1 MKHPFSVFIDFEST
15 LQSTNEQSQEI
26 EDEIKTTKLQ
36 EHIPNSVGI
45 KYNCI
50 HPQYTKPI
58 KIINNPNP
66 EELLKQTI
74 QSIESY
80 TFKSYKLLQQN
91 KLPSDIKII
100 DEQLKEHYKIKN
112 CKYCSCSFSEENK
125 KVMHHKHITGN

>member
-15 LQSTNEQSQEI
+15 LQSTNKQSQEI
-26 EDEIKTTKLQ
+26 DIIFDDEPLEDEIKTTKLQ

-58 KIINNPNP
+58 KIINNPDP
-66 EELLKQTI
+66 EPLLKQTI
-74 QSIESY
+74 QSIETY

-91 KLPSDIKII
+91 KLPSDIKITN
-100 DEQLKEHYKIKN
+100 EQLQEHNKIN
-112 CKYCSCSFSEENK
+112 ICKYCILKLNC
-125 KVMHHKHITGN
+125 